1 MHRVVAAALVRDE
14 QVLLCRRRADRPWYP
29 GAWDLPG
36 GHREAGETPGETLAR
51 ECREELGITVRA
63 PVLLPLEHEAAAD
76 PDVDI
81 TVFVVRAFDGEP
93 ADLAPEEHD
102 DIGWFDEIG
111 VRALPLVDAR
121 LLPVLLR
128 ALGT

>member
-1 MHRVVAAALVRDE
+1 M
-14 QVLLCRRRADRPWYP
+14 
-29 GAWDLPG
+29 
-36 GHREAGETPGETLAR
+36 
-51 ECREELGITVRA
+51 
-63 PVLLPLEHEAAAD
+63 LLPLEHEAAAD